1 MIDTIAE
8 GTWVEIHRI
17 VLTPEQ
23 RASRVPADT
32 REVPLEMRVKGFL
45 AADAAPGTEAEIV
58 TLAGRRLRGILTEAS
73 PAYTH
78 GFGDPIP
85 ELLTIGCEA
94 RAILD
99 KVEHDR

>member
-8 GTWVEIHRI
+8 GAWVEIHRI
-17 VLTPEQ
+17 VLAPDQ
-23 RASRVPADT
+23 RAPRVPADT

-45 AADAAPGTEAEIV
+45 AADAAPGSEAEIV
-58 TLAGRRLRGILTEAS
+58 TLTGRRLRGTLTEVS

-85 ELLTIGCEA
+85 ELLTIGSEA

-99 KVEHDR
+99 KGERDR

>member
-1 MIDTIAE
+1 MIDTIAK
-8 GTWVEIHRI
+8 GTWGEVHRV
-17 VLTPEQ
+17 VLAPDR
-23 RASRVPADT
+23 RAPRIPADT

-58 TLAGRRLRGILTEAS
+58 TLTGRRLRGILTEVS

-85 ELLTIGCEA
+85 ELLSIGSEA
-94 RAILD
+94 RTILD
-99 KVEHDR
+99 EVERDQ